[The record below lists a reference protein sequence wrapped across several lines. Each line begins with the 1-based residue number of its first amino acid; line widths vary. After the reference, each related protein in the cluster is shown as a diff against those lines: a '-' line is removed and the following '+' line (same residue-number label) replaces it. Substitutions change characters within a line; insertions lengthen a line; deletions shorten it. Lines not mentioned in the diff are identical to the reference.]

1 MSNTNINQ
9 EYLAQRQLKRGTAGW
24 LLLAGLGVSY
34 VISGDFAG
42 WNFGIA
48 EAGWGGFAI
57 AAVLMA
63 VMYLTLVLSLAEMSA
78 AIPAAGGGYSFA
90 RQAMGPAGGYLTG
103 LAVLIEYALAPAAI
117 VIFIGSAVEEL
128 TGFNG
133 PVVYAAFYLVFVGI
147 HLAGVGE
154 ALKVMMVI
162 SGLAVFAIIATGV
175 ALIGDFDSANL
186 FNIAATDAAGA
197 SEILP
202 FGWYG
207 VWAALPFAM
216 WLFLAVEGVPLAAEE
231 ARNPAKDVP
240 KGIIGAMIFL
250 LFTALLVVVVLAGSA
265 GAEAMA
271 GSSVPLV
278 DALNANG
285 NTTLAT
291 TVNVLGLAGLV
302 ASFFSIIY
310 GYSRL
315 VFALSRAGYLPKG
328 LSVTSKRKV
337 PTRALIIPGVFGF
350 IASLSGEGDL
360 MLAMAVVGATVSY
373 ALMALSHIMLRV
385 RQPELKRPYK
395 TPGGVVTSAI
405 ALVLSL
411 VALTGVYAFDPRA
424 FGFTVI
430 LFVIG
435 AAYFFGYSRKHLV
448 ATTAAEEFAM
458 LEAAEHELDDDVDDV
473 MDDNAER
480 DLGAASTAK
489 A

>member
-1 MSNTNINQ
+1 MSTNNT
-9 EYLAQRQLKRGTAGW
+9 EYLAKRQLKRGTAGW

-63 VMYLTLVLSLAEMSA
+63 VMYLALVLSLAEMSA

-117 VIFIGSAVEEL
+117 VIFIGSAVEAL

-133 PVVYAAFYLVFVGI
+133 PWVYALFYLLFVGI

-162 SGLAVFAIIATGV
+162 SGLAVLAIIATAFV
-175 ALIGDFDSANL
+175 LITNFDASRL
-186 FNIAATDAAGA
+186 FDVPVTDAVGA
-197 SEILP
+197 SEFLP
-202 FGWYG
+202 LGWYG

-231 ARNPAKDVP
+231 AKDPAKDVP

-250 LFTALLVVVVLAGSA
+250 LFTAFLVVVLVPGAGGAAAMGASA
-265 GAEAMA
+265 
-271 GSSVPLV
+271 VPLV
-278 DALNANG
+278 DALNASG
-285 NTTLAT
+285 SEGLAT
-291 TVNVLGLAGLV
+291 VVNILGLAGLV
-302 ASFFSIIY
+302 ASFFSIIF

-315 VFALSRAGYLPKG
+315 VFALSRAGYLPRS
-328 LSVTSKRKV
+328 LSITTNRKV
-337 PTRALIIPGVFGF
+337 PARALIVPAVFGF
-350 IASLSGEGDL
+350 LVSLSGEGDL
-360 MLAMAVVGATVSY
+360 ILAMAVVGATVSY
-373 ALMALSHIMLRV
+373 ALMALSHILLRV
-385 RQPELKRPYK
+385 KQPDLPRPYK
-395 TPGGVVTSAI
+395 TPGGVVTSSI

-411 VALTGVYAFDPRA
+411 IALTGVYAFDPRA
-424 FGFTVI
+424 FLYTI
-430 LFVIG
+430 MLFIVG
-435 AAYFFGYSRKHLV
+435 AVYYFGYSSKHLV
-448 ATTAAEEFAM
+448 AKSADEEFAM
-458 LEAAEHELDDDVDDV
+458 LADAES
-473 MDDNAER
+473 
-480 DLGAASTAK
+480 DLEMAK
-489 A
+489 

>member
-1 MSNTNINQ
+1 MADQLDQ
-9 EYLAQRQLKRGTAGW
+9 EYLAKRQLKRGTAGW

-42 WNFGIA
+42 WNFGIG

-57 AAVLMA
+57 AAVLMGL
-63 VMYLTLVLSLAEMSA
+63 MYLTLVLSLAEMSA
-78 AIPAAGGGYSFA
+78 SIPAAGGGYSFA
-90 RQAMGPAGGYLTG
+90 RQAMGPVGGYMTG

-128 TGFNG
+128 LGFNG
-133 PVVYAAFYLVFVGI
+133 PVVYALFYLVFIGI

-162 SGLAVFAIIATGV
+162 SGLAVVAILGTAV
-175 ALIGDFDSANL
+175 ALIGDFDASRL
-186 FNIAATDAAGA
+186 FDIAPTDAAGA
-197 SEILP
+197 SEFMP

-231 ARNPAKDVP
+231 AKNPAKDVP

-250 LFTALLVVVVLAGSA
+250 LFTAVLVVFLLAGVT
-265 GAEAMA
+265 GAEAI
-271 GSSVPLV
+271 GSSAVPLV
-278 DALNANG
+278 DALNVAG
-285 NTTLAT
+285 KPVLAT
-291 TVNVLGLAGLV
+291 TVNVLALAGLV

-328 LSVTSKRKV
+328 LSVTNERKV
-337 PTRALIIPGVFGF
+337 PARALIVPGVFGF
-350 IASLSGEGDL
+350 LASLTGEGDL
-360 MLAMAVVGATVSY
+360 MLGMAVVGATVSY
-373 ALMALSHIMLRV
+373 ALMALSHILLRV
-385 RQPELKRPYK
+385 KQPDMERPYK
-395 TPGGVVTSAI
+395 TPGGVVTSSI

-411 VALTGVYAFDPRA
+411 VALTGVYAYDPRA
-424 FGFTVI
+424 FMYTLA

-435 AAYFFGYSRKHLV
+435 AAYFFLYSRSRLV
-448 ATTAAEEFAM
+448 AKTPEEEFNMLAAAE
-458 LEAAEHELDDDVDDV
+458 AEL
-473 MDDNAER
+473 
-480 DLGAASTAK
+480 
-489 A
+489 